1 MAKMGRRKRSRLI
14 TQGVIGSGK
23 APRVLD
29 AQGAKAESVVS
40 EAAAPAVSEPVAV
53 AAVAETGAAATGG
66 APDIEAL
73 AERVKARRRENGW
86 TQAEVA
92 KKGGPSAGVISQI
105 ERCLVEA
112 PAGDVLDKL
121 DAALEWPAG
130 TADGILRGA
139 SAELVGAAQ

>member
-1 MAKMGRRKRSRLI
+1 MI
-14 TQGVIGSGK
+14 TSGK
-23 APRVLD
+23 TV
-29 AQGAKAESVVS
+29 GAAVVRSAEAVVS
-40 EAAAPAVSEPVAV
+40 RVAEPIVADGPVAEVSEPVA
-53 AAVAETGAAATGG
+53 AG
-66 APDIEAL
+66 APDIKAL

-112 PAGDVLDKL
+112 PAGDVLGRL
-121 DAALEWPAG
+121 DAALEWAAG

-139 SAELVGAAQ
+139 PAELAGAGK

>member
-14 TQGVIGSGK
+14 TQGMITSGK
-23 APRVLD
+23 TV
-29 AQGAKAESVVS
+29 GAAVVESAEAVVS
-40 EAAAPAVSEPVAV
+40 RVAEPIDADGPVAVVAEISEPVA
-53 AAVAETGAAATGG
+53 AG
-66 APDIEAL
+66 APDIKAL

-112 PAGDVLDKL
+112 PAGDVLGKL
-121 DAALEWPAG
+121 DAALEWVAG

-139 SAELVGAAQ
+139 PAGMAGAGK

>member
-1 MAKMGRRKRSRLI
+1 M
-14 TQGVIGSGK
+14 
-23 APRVLD
+23 
-29 AQGAKAESVVS
+29 
-40 EAAAPAVSEPVAV
+40 
-53 AAVAETGAAATGG
+53 AAVAEIGAAATGG
-66 APDIEAL
+66 APDITAL

-105 ERCLVEA
+105 ERCLVES

-139 SAELVGAAQ
+139 SAELVGAGK

>member
-1 MAKMGRRKRSRLI
+1 M
-14 TQGVIGSGK
+14 TSGK

-29 AQGAKAESVVS
+29 ARAESVVS
-40 EAAAPAVSEPVAV
+40 EAAAPAVSEPAAV
-53 AAVAETGAAATGG
+53 AAVAAEVAETGAAATGG
-66 APDIEAL
+66 ASDIKAL

-92 KKGGPSAGVISQI
+92 KNGGPSAGVISQI

-139 SAELVGAAQ
+139 SAELVAAAT